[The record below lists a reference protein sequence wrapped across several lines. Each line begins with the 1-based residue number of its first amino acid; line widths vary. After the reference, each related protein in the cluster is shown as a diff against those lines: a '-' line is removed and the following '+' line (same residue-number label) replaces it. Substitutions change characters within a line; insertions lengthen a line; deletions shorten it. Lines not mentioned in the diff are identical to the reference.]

1 MRTRLLQIRPDVLAL
16 SLATIAFCV
25 FTGCQSNKSASVTG
39 ERDYASPATNRPTVI
54 YVADFEL
61 PASAIQNQEGALSG
75 RRGRV
80 GQVSDRL
87 YGKSSDPETRAHE
100 LVALM
105 SKSLLENLSKA
116 GFRAVRQPPTAAL
129 PSQGWLLRGSFS
141 LVQEGN
147 RLQRSVIGMGAGETD
162 IKVLSCVNDLA
173 QGPPRPLYEI
183 ATDANSG
190 EKVGG
195 GATLAFGPYGAA
207 VAFVRAGQD
216 VEKNVKQTAAQIASQ
231 VVQHIQKATPSP
243 HQ

>member
-1 MRTRLLQIRPDVLAL
+1 M
-16 SLATIAFCV
+16 
-25 FTGCQSNKSASVTG
+25 GCQLQKKATVTA
-39 ERDYASPATNRPTVI
+39 EHVYASPATNRPTVI

-61 PASAIQNQEGALSG
+61 PAWAIQSQDGVLSE

-80 GQVSDRL
+80 GHVADRL
-87 YGKSSDPETRAHE
+87 YGKSSDPAERARQ

-105 SKSLLENLSKA
+105 SKSLLKDLSKA
-116 GFRAVRQPPTAAL
+116 GFQAVRQPPGAPL
-129 PSQGWLLRGSFS
+129 PAQGWLLRGSFS

-147 RLQRSVIGMGAGETD
+147 RLQRSILGLGVGQTD
-162 IKVLSCVNDLA
+162 IKVLTCVNDLS
-173 QGPPRPLYEI
+173 QGPPKPLWEI

-190 EKVGG
+190 NKVGG

-216 VEKNVKQTAAQIASQ
+216 VEKNVKQTASEIATQ
-231 VVQHIQKATPSP
+231 VAQHIQKTTAAP